1 MMRTVLCL
9 SLMLLT
15 LAACGVRGEPLRP
28 ADADP
33 AYPRTYPGTGTP
45 AP

>member
-1 MMRTVLCL
+1 MRILLC
-9 SLMLLT
+9 LMLLT

-28 ADADP
+28 TDADP
-33 AYPRTYPGTGTP
+33 AYPRTYPGTP